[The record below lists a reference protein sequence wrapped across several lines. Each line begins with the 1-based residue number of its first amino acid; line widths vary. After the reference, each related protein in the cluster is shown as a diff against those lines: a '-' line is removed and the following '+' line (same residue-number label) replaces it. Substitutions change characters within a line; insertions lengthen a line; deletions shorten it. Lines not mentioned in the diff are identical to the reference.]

1 MMSRYLC
8 YQITMLLC
16 SFEKISVMFIGT
28 HRFEIFDRF
37 PSHFSR
43 LRTILLFS
51 EFLRLFG
58 VSTAMILRAFTISF
72 YMFVLPMVVC
82 GVWELRRKG
91 VPFIIGKHGWALLP
105 CLQMSLCLLTRT
117 LIRTNGLSIR
127 AKSGSTSFFFYLL
140 VQLLQDIWRLQ
151 NPNFTLQDNS
161 GYTLIFICLFVRKKK

>member
-1 MMSRYLC
+1 MAFPMMSRYLC

-82 GVWELRRKG
+82 GV
-91 VPFIIGKHGWALLP
+91 
-105 CLQMSLCLLTRT
+105 
-117 LIRTNGLSIR
+117 
-127 AKSGSTSFFFYLL
+127 
-140 VQLLQDIWRLQ
+140 
-151 NPNFTLQDNS
+151 
-161 GYTLIFICLFVRKKK
+161 